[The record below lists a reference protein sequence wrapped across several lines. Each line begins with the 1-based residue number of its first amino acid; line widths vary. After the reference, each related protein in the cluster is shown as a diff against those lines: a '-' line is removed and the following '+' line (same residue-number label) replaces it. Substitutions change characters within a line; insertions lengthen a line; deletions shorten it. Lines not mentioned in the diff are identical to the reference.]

1 MMHSISKMIMN
12 DFANEMDELKIDVNL
27 LNDKKLKDPIDDE
40 T

>member
-1 MMHSISKMIMN
+1 MIMN